1 MPSCQSR
8 CHEYW
13 PHWGMA
19 RIVRWAA
26 NGGDFLAVFTLSRIV
41 QMLTVGAGLY
51 AVMRIVDD
59 AGAESD
65 RLRELVD
72 DARER
77 VGQETR
83 VPSAAGIGALGEIA
97 RVTDAR

>member
-1 MPSCQSR
+1 
-8 CHEYW
+8 
-13 PHWGMA
+13 MA
-19 RIVRWAA
+19 RIVRWAV
-26 NGGDFLAVFTLSRIV
+26 NGGDFLAVFTLRRIV